1 MCHASTHLFSVA
13 FSLLL
18 DSGYLHP
25 DFDFDS
31 SGWREKR
38 ETQKSVHVDCVLTLF
53 NLIYRVDKIS

>member
-18 DSGYLHP
+18 DSGCLHP

-31 SGWREKR
+31 AGWREKR
-38 ETQKSVHVDCVLTLF
+38 EMQKCVYVD
-53 NLIYRVDKIS
+53 S